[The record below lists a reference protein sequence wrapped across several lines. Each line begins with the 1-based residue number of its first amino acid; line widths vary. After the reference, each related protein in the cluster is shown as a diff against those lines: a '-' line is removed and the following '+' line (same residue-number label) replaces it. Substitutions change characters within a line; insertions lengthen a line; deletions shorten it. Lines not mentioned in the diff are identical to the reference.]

1 MYPTFTLACLQ
12 ALLWGPVPL
21 GCPLSL
27 GPLKSPDCRSQTPA
41 AGWRCGSSYP
51 SWRRAE
57 GGDAAEP
64 GPARGSLGAGGAGS
78 AQSASFSHF
87 RPSRVQA
94 RRRPRP
100 CLQLRPPLLPG
111 FLRLWRSLAFRP
123 ARPKW
128 GRSRG
133 QGGVRERERL
143 GPGGVLPLQPI
154 QASSLTGPWD
164 ETELPAQPP
173 PLAAPPEPQPGLN

>member
-1 MYPTFTLACLQ
+1 MPFPDTSRWV
-12 ALLWGPVPL
+12 ALWLLLPEL
-21 GCPLSL
+21 
-27 GPLKSPDCRSQTPA
+27 
-41 AGWRCGSSYP
+41 
-51 SWRRAE
+51 E
-57 GGDAAEP
+57 
-64 GPARGSLGAGGAGS
+64 ARG
-78 AQSASFSHF
+78 
-87 RPSRVQA
+87 
-94 RRRPRP
+94 RRRRSRTGPSAGVLRCWRSGLSPVRFFLPLPPFPGTGPSPSRP